1 MKSLSV
7 HPIIKQCYKREIFL
21 LFACRYMKSP
31 YLCIVFFIVLDL
43 RLTKVGVQRY
53 SFFYAHTFTSSSQPA
68 FTSLFLRSGIHSGF
82 LSLPGSKPDDA
93 KISGRR
99 CHKIVRS
106 LKLNYAVVEAES
118 CGRFQPPL
126 HAILKKYYSREKK
139 YFSVCRSTKSPYL
152 CTVFFIVLDLRLTK
166 GWSTAV
172 LLFLCPYFCV
182 HLHQFNHL

>member
-1 MKSLSV
+1 MKSLSM

-53 SFFYAHTFTSSSQPA
+53 SFFMPILLQAHHNLLSLPYFSDPGYIPA
-68 FTSLFLRSGIHSGF
+68 F

-118 CGRFQPPL
+118 CSRFQPPL
-126 HAILKKYYSREKK
+126 HTILKKYYSLEKK

-182 HLHQFNHL
+182 HLHRFNHL

>member
-1 MKSLSV
+1 MKSLSM

-21 LFACRYMKSP
+21 LFACRYMKCP

-53 SFFYAHTFTSSSQPA
+53 SFFMPILLQAHHNLLSLPYFSDPGYIPA
-68 FTSLFLRSGIHSGF
+68 F

-106 LKLNYAVVEAES
+106 LKPNRAVDS
-118 CGRFQPPL
+118 SPL
-126 HAILKKYYSREKK
+126 SIQFLKKYYSLEKK

-182 HLHQFNHL
+182 HLHRFNHL

>member
-82 LSLPGSKPDDA
+82 PFFA
-93 KISGRR
+93 RQQARR
-99 CHKIVRS
+99 CEKIRRS

-118 CGRFQPPL
+118 CSRFQPPL
-126 HAILKKYYSREKK
+126 HTILKKYYSREKK

-182 HLHQFNHL
+182 HLHRFNHL